1 MKSNFVLSEITISHC
16 RHGLLF
22 ITTNGE
28 FSLSYGRIAS
38 GSEWESFG
46 NNSRSDTGKIISASI
61 LWNNTQC
68 QILHGYYFT
77 THPI

>member
-16 RHGLLF
+16 LY
-22 ITTNGE
+22 TAC
-28 FSLSYGRIAS
+28 FSSPPTVNFHRRIAS

-68 QILHGYYFT
+68 QILHGCYFT
-77 THPI
+77 THAT